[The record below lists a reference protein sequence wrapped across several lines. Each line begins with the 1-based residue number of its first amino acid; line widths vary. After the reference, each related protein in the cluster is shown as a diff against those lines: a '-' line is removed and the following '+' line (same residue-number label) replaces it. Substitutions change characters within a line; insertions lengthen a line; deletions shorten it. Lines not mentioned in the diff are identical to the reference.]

1 MGVNPLTRQGAR
13 RPAWGWVYGFV
24 LAVSALLGAGAACA
38 GPFAATNV
46 DGDMLVTAEDYLAD
60 LSEEEFSPA
69 QRAALMAQAQI
80 RLDDHVGSGE
90 KVHALGYVF
99 TSPDLIVNASLF
111 TYTSRTAA
119 ERGMRVVLESTDK
132 SLANTPLSLHDIDG
146 LADWYPGSRFRV
158 LSRPDAPTLGNQF
171 VLIDNDTVYV
181 VSLMGAGAFAEAATV
196 REFLAPKI
204 ERAMG
209 FRPDIPT
216 VYQTLAWKA
225 GMAAGENETPDRQ
238 SIRNVITIVLLIAMT
253 VAYWIGRGLAKLVHV
268 VFRSGL
274 LNATA
279 TGLLLCTGV
288 AVAYFTWAMGHAM
301 PAVEAI
307 AKTDPFGAGKI
318 RGEIIGQA
326 LFPLL
331 IVLAVVGGRR
341 LLARS
346 SPVDGSARP
355 RG

>member
-1 MGVNPLTRQGAR
+1 
-13 RPAWGWVYGFV
+13 
-24 LAVSALLGAGAACA
+24 
-38 GPFAATNV
+38 
-46 DGDMLVTAEDYLAD
+46 MLVTAEDYLAD
-60 LSEEEFSPA
+60 LSEQEFSPA

-90 KVHALGYVF
+90 KVHALGYAF
-99 TSPDLIVNASLF
+99 ESPDLIVKARLF
-111 TYTSRTAA
+111 TYTNRTAA
-119 ERGMRVVLESTDK
+119 ERGMRVVLDSTDK
-132 SLANTPLSLHDIDG
+132 ELANTPLSLHDIDG

-158 LSRPDAPTLGNQF
+158 LSRPDAPMLGNQF

-181 VSLMGAGAFAEAATV
+181 VSMMGAGAFVDAATV

-225 GMAAGENETPDRQ
+225 ASAAGKSETPDRQ
-238 SIRNVITIVLLIAMT
+238 SIRNVITLFLLVAMT
-253 VAYWIGRGLAKLVHV
+253 VAYWIGRGLTKIVNV
-268 VFRSGL
+268 VFKSDL

-288 AVAYFTWAMGHAM
+288 AAAFFTWAMWHAAA
-301 PAVEAI
+301 AVEVM

-318 RGEIIGQA
+318 QGEIFGQA

-331 IVLAVVGGRR
+331 VVLAVVGGRR
-341 LLARS
+341 LFARS
-346 SPVDGSARP
+346 SPVDEAMHR
-355 RG
+355 RR